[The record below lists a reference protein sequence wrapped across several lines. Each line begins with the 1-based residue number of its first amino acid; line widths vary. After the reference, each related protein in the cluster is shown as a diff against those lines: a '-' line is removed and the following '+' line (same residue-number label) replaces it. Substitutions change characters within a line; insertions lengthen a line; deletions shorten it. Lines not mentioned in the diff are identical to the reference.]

1 MRRRL
6 RRTDVLPAAQGLC
19 LAALA
24 WPGGARWT
32 LPAPAV
38 GGALALVLAGAALVE
53 EGVRFLGRDL
63 TPFVDPVDGAR
74 LRTDGPFEISRNPVY
89 AGLLLAGTGVAV
101 LRRRP
106 EPLAALV
113 GLSAVLHVKAMV
125 EEDRLRER
133 FGARYDAYAR
143 RTPRL
148 LGLPTPRAV

>member
-6 RRTDVLPAAQGLC
+6 HRTDVLPAAQGVC

-24 WPGGARWT
+24 WPGAPRWSLPRPVVAAAALLVGA
-32 LPAPAV
+32 
-38 GGALALVLAGAALVE
+38 GALLAE

-63 TPFVDPVDGAR
+63 TPFVDPPEGAR

-89 AGLLLAGTGVAV
+89 AGLLLASAGTAV

-106 EPLAALV
+106 EPLVAFA
-113 GLSAVLHVKAMV
+113 GLGAVLHVKALV
-125 EEDRLRER
+125 EEQRLRER
-133 FGARYDAYAR
+133 FGATYDAYAR

-148 LGLPTPRAV
+148 LGLPTPRS